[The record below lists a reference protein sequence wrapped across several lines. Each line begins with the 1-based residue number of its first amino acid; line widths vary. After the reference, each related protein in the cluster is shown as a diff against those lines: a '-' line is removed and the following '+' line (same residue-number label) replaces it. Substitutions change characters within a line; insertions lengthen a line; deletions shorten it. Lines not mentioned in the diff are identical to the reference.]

1 MRRVQARHK
10 PNTTNYVLFPC
21 QSVILYF
28 SDKTGISWSA
38 KEPPLYF
45 YLFLLVITVKPKDTF
60 LDPETRDGQK
70 KQSLGFRTGLWKA
83 MGDVAMTAHL
93 YIQPMVKTQ

>member
-1 MRRVQARHK
+1 MSCSPANQ
-10 PNTTNYVLFPC
+10 FFC
-21 QSVILYF
+21 I
-28 SDKTGISWSA
+28 DKTRISWSA
-38 KEPPLYF
+38 KEPPLHF
-45 YLFLLVITVKPKDTF
+45 YLFLLVITAKPKDTF

-70 KQSLGFRTGLWKA
+70 KQSRGFRTGLWKA